1 MFVSDQGHVDVI
13 WILVVVWVG
22 RVDIVCVRWF
32 DIVGL

>member
-1 MFVSDQGHVDVI
+1 MCVPDQGHVDVI

-22 RVDIVCVRWF
+22 RVDIVCVRWL